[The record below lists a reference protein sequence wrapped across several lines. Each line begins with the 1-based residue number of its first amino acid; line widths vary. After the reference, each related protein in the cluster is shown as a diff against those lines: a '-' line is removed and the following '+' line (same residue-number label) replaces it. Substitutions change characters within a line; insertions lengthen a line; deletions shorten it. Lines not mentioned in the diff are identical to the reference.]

1 MRKSGIHF
9 ITLNLLLLQMEI
21 FRLGTFITLK
31 KTVIV
36 LASATFSPCQIP
48 FEWYFKGI
56 KKELRKVKYVKM
68 VQQNLSQI

>member
-1 MRKSGIHF
+1 
-9 ITLNLLLLQMEI
+9 MER

-31 KTVIV
+31 KIVIV
-36 LASATFSPCQIP
+36 VASATFSTCQIP

-56 KKELRKVKYVKM
+56 RKVKYVKM